1 VTINNSMPSINN
13 FLKGF
18 QDGLPGMKDYQH
30 ASRLYIDN
38 NFKLM
43 PKQKFLFHVV
53 FSTDENLFVNGFNP
67 SEKLQLNMLVKQVDL
82 PKYNLSYEE
91 KTQYNKKMYNATR
104 IAYDPV
110 NITFHDDHADTVNAF
125 WKKYY
130 EYHIADSVNMNSDLT
145 ISDTKDDYYDGI
157 EKAKRTNK
165 FGMDT
170 PKGRKKP
177 YLKGIEIFVLHKKR
191 FTSMTLVNPVIGSFS
206 HDNMDQADGQGVM
219 ANTMQ
224 ILYETVIYK
233 AGVINRNAVPG
244 FATINYDN
252 SPSPLSVLGGGTN
265 SIFGPGGIVD
275 GVGSVIGNIQS
286 GNILGAILGAS
297 NTYNNAKKIKKSDVK
312 EELKGIAKKGVLEV
326 GKQAGSI
333 TNPVSQFTVG
343 AAIVAGAAIASATGT
358 ADNKNQANNTVITN
372 SSVDTANF
380 LGEDEAFNLVSNDE
394 DVRDEISAALYFRD
408 IGSRKGLTIAQSN
421 IEYEGSADNIKNVYN
436 SKAITDVRKLV
447 TEGYIKIP
455 RNSKDV
461 EIVIEKATI

>member
-1 VTINNSMPSINN
+1 MTINNSMPSINN

-53 FSTDENLFVNGFNP
+53 FNTDETLFVDGFNAN
-67 SEKLQLNMLVKQVDL
+67 ERYELNMLVKACDL
-82 PKYNLSYEE
+82 PKYNMSMEE
-91 KTQYNKKMYNATR
+91 KTQYNKKMYTATR
-104 IAYDPV
+104 IAYEPV

-130 EYHIADSVNMNSDLT
+130 EYNIADSIGMNNDLT
-145 ISDTKDDYYDGI
+145 ISNTKDDYYDFGN
-157 EKAKRTNK
+157 ARATTK
-165 FGMDT
+165 FGLDT
-170 PKGRKKP
+170 PKKSKKP
-177 YLKGIEIFVLHKKR
+177 YLKGIEIFVLHKQR

-206 HDNMDQADGQGVM
+206 HDSLDQADGAGVM
-219 ANTMQ
+219 NNTMQ

-233 AGVINRNAVPG
+233 AGIVNKNNVPG
-244 FATINYDN
+244 FATVHYDN

-275 GVGSVIGNIQS
+275 GIGSVMRDVQS

-297 NTYNNAKKIKKSDVK
+297 NTYNNAKKIKKSAVK
-312 EELKGIAKKGVLEV
+312 EELKGIAKDGVLEV

-333 TNPVSQFTVG
+333 TNPVAQFSVG
-343 AAIVAGAAIASATGT
+343 AAIVGATALASARGT
-358 ADNKNQANNTVITN
+358 SDNKNQANNTVITN
-372 SSVDTANF
+372 SSLDTTAYF
-380 LGEDEAFNLVSNDE
+380 GADESFNLVSNDE
-394 DVRDEISAALYFRD
+394 NVRDEIAASLYFKD

-421 IEYEGSADNIKNVYN
+421 LEYEASSDNIKNVYT
-436 SKAITDVRKLV
+436 SKSISDVRKLV
-447 TEGYIKIP
+447 TEGYIKID
-455 RNSKDV
+455 RRSQDV
-461 EIVIEKATI
+461 EIATEKAAL

>member
-1 VTINNSMPSINN
+1 MPSINN

-53 FSTDENLFVNGFNP
+53 FNTDESLFVNGFNS
-67 SEKLQLNMLVKQVDL
+67 SEKYQLNMLVKSADL
-82 PKYNLSYEE
+82 PKYNMSYEE
-91 KTQYNKKMYNATR
+91 KVQYNKKMYNATR
-104 IAYDPV
+104 IAYEPV

-130 EYHIADSVNMNSDLT
+130 EYNIADSIGMNSDLT
-145 ISDTKDDYYDGI
+145 ISNTKDDYYLYGDDR
-157 EKAKRTNK
+157 KTTK

-170 PKGRKKP
+170 PRQRSKP
-177 YLKGIEIFVLHKKR
+177 YLKGIEIFVLHKQR

-206 HDNMDQADGQGVM
+206 HDNVDQADGQGVM
-219 ANTMQ
+219 NNTMQ

-233 AGVINRNAVPG
+233 SGIVNKNNVPG

-265 SIFGPGGIVD
+265 SVFGPGGVVD
-275 GVGSVIGNIQS
+275 GIGSVIRNVQS

-297 NTYNNAKKIKKSDVK
+297 NTYRNAKKIKKSDVK
-312 EELKGIAKKGVLEV
+312 EELKGIAKDGVLEV

-333 TNPVSQFTVG
+333 TNPVAQFSVG
-343 AAIVAGAAIASATGT
+343 AAIVGATALASARGT
-358 ADNKNQANNTVITN
+358 ADNNNQANNTVITN
-372 SSVDTANF
+372 TNLDTTNF
-380 LGEDEAFNLVSNDE
+380 LGPDESFNLVTNNE
-394 DVRDEISAALYFRD
+394 DVRDEIAAGIYYKD
-408 IGSRKGLTIAQSN
+408 IGSRKGLTVAESD
-421 IEYEGSADNIKNVYN
+421 IEYEGAADTIKNVYT
-436 SKAITDVRKLV
+436 SKATTDIRRLV
-447 TEGYIKIP
+447 TEGYIKID
-455 RNSKDV
+455 RQSQDV
-461 EIVIEKATI
+461 EVAAEKATL

>member
-1 VTINNSMPSINN
+1 MTINNSMPSINN

-53 FSTDENLFVNGFNP
+53 FNTDETLFVDGFNAN
-67 SEKLQLNMLVKQVDL
+67 ERYELNMLVKACDL
-82 PKYNLSYEE
+82 PKYNMSMEE
-91 KTQYNKKMYNATR
+91 KTQYNKKMYTATR
-104 IAYDPV
+104 IAYEPV

-130 EYHIADSVNMNSDLT
+130 EYNIADSIGMNNDLT
-145 ISDTKDDYYDGI
+145 ISNTKDDYYDFGD
-157 EKAKRTNK
+157 ARTTTK
-165 FGMDT
+165 FGLDT
-170 PKGRKKP
+170 PKQSKKP
-177 YLKGIEIFVLHKKR
+177 YLKGIEIFVLHKQR

-206 HDNMDQADGQGVM
+206 HDSLDQADGQGIM
-219 ANTMQ
+219 NNTMQ

-233 AGVINRNAVPG
+233 AGIVNKNNVPG
-244 FATINYDN
+244 FATVHYDN

-275 GVGSVIGNIQS
+275 GIGSVMRDVQS

-297 NTYNNAKKIKKSDVK
+297 NTYNNAKKIKKSAVK
-312 EELKGIAKKGVLEV
+312 EELKGIAKDGVLEV

-333 TNPVSQFTVG
+333 TNPVAQFSVG
-343 AAIVAGAAIASATGT
+343 AAIVGAAALASARGT
-358 ADNKNQANNTVITN
+358 SDNKNQANNTVITN
-372 SSVDTANF
+372 SSLDTTVYFGA
-380 LGEDEAFNLVSNDE
+380 DESFNLVSNDE
-394 DVRDEISAALYFRD
+394 NVRDEIAASLYFKD

-421 IEYEGSADNIKNVYN
+421 LEYEASSDNIKNVYT
-436 SKAITDVRKLV
+436 SKAISDVRKLV
-447 TEGYIKIP
+447 TEGYIKIE
-455 RNSKDV
+455 RQSQDV
-461 EIVIEKATI
+461 EIATEKAAL